1 MTLTCVLLANE
12 SVANL
17 GFFDLFSES
26 TLFVSAGVLT
36 RIAGVLLGG
45 GMRLFPGGTVHLR
58 LAILFILGLAAAP
71 VAISVVQVQNMT
83 EELFFPYGIFRTTCR
98 WLSWFVDKLSGYSF
112 RVCG

>member
-1 MTLTCVLLANE
+1 MTLVCVLLATE
-12 SVANL
+12 SVANP

-71 VAISVVQVQNMT
+71 VAISVVQVLRPMPSPIRDSKRPKN
-83 EELFFPYGIFRTTCR
+83 GTCTA
-98 WLSWFVDKLSGYSF
+98 
-112 RVCG
+112 